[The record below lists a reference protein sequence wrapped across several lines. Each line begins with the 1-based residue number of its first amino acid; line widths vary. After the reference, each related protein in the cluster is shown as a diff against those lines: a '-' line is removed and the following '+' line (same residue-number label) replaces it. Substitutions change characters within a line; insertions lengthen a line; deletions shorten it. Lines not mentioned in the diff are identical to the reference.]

1 MRRKTD
7 RRGRILALRHQLIAD
22 SILRKRLVD
31 ELVKLEREEERE
43 RVLGVVE
50 RARENREAER
60 G

>member
-1 MRRKTD
+1 MKQKAD
-7 RRGRILALRHQLIAD
+7 RRGRILSLRHRLIDD